1 MLGGGEDP
9 LLGSGG
15 SSWLHCR
22 GLPGF
27 CCWESRSM
35 SCSRGGPLGLKPSGV
50 RSGLAAAE
58 AGGWMLMGSE
68 PAGGDLLTLHMRR
81 HWQLCRTAWVRAEE
95 KSRLELGT

>member
-81 HWQLCRTAWVRAEE
+81 HWQLCRTAWVRAEK